1 MSEQRS
7 KADNI
12 SWQGFSTKAVHAGYE
27 PDPLTGAVNVP
38 IYASSTFA
46 QDGVGGMRSGFEY
59 ARTGNP
65 TRRPLEANL
74 AALESGTYGRAFSSG
89 MAATDCLLRSV
100 LRPGDHLVIPDDAYG
115 GTFRLIDKVFTQWG
129 IEYTPAP
136 VSDVDAVRAA
146 MKSNTKLVWVET
158 PTNPL
163 LNIGDIELLA
173 EVAHEGNAKIV
184 VDNTFASPYLQQPLQ
199 LGADIALHSTTKY
212 IGGHSDVVGG
222 ALVCND
228 EELDTAFAFLQNGS
242 GGVPGPFDAFLTLR
256 GIKTLALRMERHSDN
271 AERVV
276 ELLDGHPAVAGVI
289 YPGLASHPSHKVA
302 AKQMRR
308 FGGMI
313 SVRLKGG
320 KAAALD
326 LCSRT
331 EIFTLAESLGGVES
345 LIEVPGAMTHAS
357 TAGSALEVPDD
368 LVRLSVGIE
377 DASDLVGDIEQA
389 LS

>member
-1 MSEQRS
+1 MSE
-7 KADNI
+7 
-12 SWQGFSTKAVHAGYE
+12 QGFSTRAVHAGYE
-27 PDPLTGAVNVP
+27 PDPQTGAVNVP

-46 QDGVGGMRSGFEY
+46 QDGVGGMRGGFEY

-65 TRRPLEANL
+65 TRQPLEANL
-74 AALESGTYGRAFSSG
+74 AALESGTFGRAFGSG
-89 MAATDCLLRSV
+89 MAATDCVLRSL

-129 IEYTPAP
+129 IEYTPVA

-146 MKSNTKLVWVET
+146 IRPSTKLVWVET

-163 LNIGDIELLA
+163 LNIGDIAATA
-173 EVAHEGNAKIV
+173 EVAHSAGAKLL
-184 VDNTFASPYLQQPLQ
+184 VDNTFASPYLQQPLA

-222 ALVCND
+222 ALVTSD
-228 EELDTAFAFLQNGS
+228 EDLDAKFAFLQNGA
-242 GGVPGPFDAFLTLR
+242 GAVPGPFDAFLTMR

-271 AERVV
+271 AEKIVD
-276 ELLDGHPAVAGVI
+276 LLSGHSAIGQVT
-289 YPGLASHPSHKVA
+289 YPGLESHPGHVVA

-320 KAAALD
+320 KQAALD
-326 LCSRT
+326 FCART
-331 EIFTLAESLGGVES
+331 QIFTLAESLGGVES
-345 LIEVPGAMTHAS
+345 LIEHPGAMTHAS
-357 TAGSALEVPDD
+357 TAGSALEVPED

-377 DASDLVGDIEQA
+377 DATDLLADIEQA
-389 LS
+389 LG